1 MAFSLLFTG
10 HMIDKP
16 DRPHPRFP
24 PDHEG
29 RARDRISTAIS
40 SFISDCAAQEPD
52 PQIIGF
58 ASAARGGD
66 ILFHEE
72 SRRLS
77 LKTVIVLPFSPE
89 QFVKSSVEIK
99 LEDQWASRFWDLWNE
114 TRPEDRRVLGLPDKD
129 WSYVECNLRLV
140 QLARSIGH
148 VRLIAL
154 WDGEKGDGVGGPSS
168 MIDAL
173 GANERVDIL
182 SPN

>member
-24 PDHEG
+24 PDLES
-29 RARDRISTAIS
+29 RARDRISGAIA
-40 SFISDCAAQEPD
+40 SFASDCATQERD
-52 PQIIGF
+52 PQIVGF

-77 LKTVIVLPFSPE
+77 LRTVIVLPFGPE
-89 QFVKSSVEIK
+89 QFVKNSVEIDPD
-99 LEDQWASRFWDLWNE
+99 DQWTSRFWDLWNK
-114 TRPEDRRVLGLPDKD
+114 TRAEDRRALGLPDTD

-140 QLARSIGH
+140 QLARSNGH

-154 WDGEKGDGVGGPSS
+154 WNGEKGDGLGGPAS
-168 MIDAL
+168 MIAAL
-173 GANERVDIL
+173 RPNERFEIL

>member
-16 DRPHPRFP
+16 NRSHPRFP

-29 RARDRISTAIS
+29 RARARISNAIS
-40 SFISDCAAQEPD
+40 SFISDCAAQERD

-72 SRRLS
+72 CQRLS
-77 LKTVIVLPFSPE
+77 IRTVIVLPFNPE
-89 QFVKSSVEIK
+89 QFFKSSVEINPG
-99 LEDQWASRFWDLWNE
+99 DQWGSRFWNLWNKA
-114 TRPEDRRVLGLPDKD
+114 RAEDRRVLGLPDTD
-129 WSYVECNLRLV
+129 RSYVECNLRLV
-140 QLARSIGH
+140 QLARSNGH
-148 VRLIAL
+148 VRLLAL
-154 WDGEKGDGVGGPSS
+154 WDGEKGDGVGGPAS

-173 GANERVDIL
+173 EPNERAEIL

>member
-16 DRPHPRFP
+16 DRPVPRFP

-29 RARDRISTAIS
+29 RARDRISRAIS
-40 SFISDCAAQEPD
+40 SCISDCAAQERD

-77 LKTVIVLPFSPE
+77 LRTVLVLPFSPG
-89 QFVKSSVEIK
+89 QSVKSSVEIN
-99 LEDQWASRFWDLWNE
+99 LDDRWASRFWNLWNE
-114 TRPEDRRVLGLPDKD
+114 TRSEDRRVLGLPDTD
-129 WSYVECNLRLV
+129 RSYVECNLRLV
-140 QLARSIGH
+140 QLARSSGH

-154 WDGEKGDGVGGPSS
+154 WNGEKGDGVGGPAS

-173 GANERVDIL
+173 RPNERVEIL
-182 SPN
+182 SPH

>member
-16 DRPHPRFP
+16 NRPHPRFP
-24 PDHEG
+24 PDHEA
-29 RARDRISTAIS
+29 RARDRISRAIS
-40 SFISDCAAQEPD
+40 SFVSDCASQERCPR
-52 PQIIGF
+52 IVGF

-77 LKTVIVLPFSPE
+77 LRTIIVLPFGPE
-89 QFVKSSVEIK
+89 EFVKSSVEINPD
-99 LEDQWASRFWDLWNE
+99 DQWGSRFWDLWNE
-114 TRPEDRRVLGLPDKD
+114 TRAEDRCVLCLPDTAR
-129 WSYVECNLRLV
+129 SYVDCNLRLV
-140 QLARSIGH
+140 QLARSNGH

-154 WDGEKGDGVGGPSS
+154 WNGDKGDGIGGPES
-168 MIDAL
+168 MIEAL
-173 GANERVDIL
+173 GPDERAEIL

>member
-29 RARDRISTAIS
+29 RARDRISTAIA
-40 SFISDCAAQEPD
+40 SFTSDCAAQERD
-52 PQIIGF
+52 PQIIAF

-77 LKTVIVLPFSPE
+77 LRTVIVLPFSPE
-89 QFVKSSVEIK
+89 QFVKSSVE
-99 LEDQWASRFWDLWNE
+99 LRPNDQWTSRFWNLWNK
-114 TRPEDRRVLGLPDKD
+114 TSSEDRRILGLPDTD
-129 WSYVECNLRLV
+129 RSYVECNLRLV
-140 QLARSIGH
+140 QLARSSGH

-154 WDGEKGDGVGGPSS
+154 WDGEKGDGVGGPAS

-173 GANERVDIL
+173 RPDERAEIL

>member
-29 RARDRISTAIS
+29 RARDRISSAIS
-40 SFISDCAAQEPD
+40 SFVSDCAAEERD
-52 PQIIGF
+52 PQIVGF

-72 SRRLS
+72 CRRLS
-77 LKTVIVLPFSPE
+77 LRTVVVLPFSPKE
-89 QFVKSSVEIK
+89 FVKRSVEINP
-99 LEDQWASRFWDLWNE
+99 DDDWVSRFWNLWNE
-114 TRPEDRRVLGLPDKD
+114 TRSEDRRALGLPDTD
-129 WSYVECNLRLV
+129 RSYVECNLRLI
-140 QLARSIGH
+140 QLARSNGPVH
-148 VRLIAL
+148 LIAL
-154 WDGEKGDGVGGPSS
+154 WNGEKGDGIGGPTS

-173 GANERVDIL
+173 RPNERVEIL

>member
-29 RARDRISTAIS
+29 RARGQISNAIS
-40 SFISDCAAQEPD
+40 SFISDCATQERN

-72 SRRLS
+72 SRRQS
-77 LKTVIVLPFSPE
+77 LRTVIVLPFSPE
-89 QFVKSSVEIK
+89 QFVKSSVEIN
-99 LEDQWASRFWDLWNE
+99 LDDQWASRFWDLWNE
-114 TRPEDRRVLGLPDKD
+114 TRSEDRRVLGLADTD
-129 WSYVECNLRLV
+129 RSYAECNLRLI
-140 QLARSIGH
+140 QLARSNGH

-154 WDGEKGDGVGGPSS
+154 WNGDKGDGVGGPAS

-173 GANERVDIL
+173 RPNERVEIL

>member
-16 DRPHPRFP
+16 DRPHSRFP

-29 RARDRISTAIS
+29 VARGRVSTAIS
-40 SFISDCAAQEPD
+40 SFISDCAAREPD

-77 LKTVIVLPFSPE
+77 LRTVIVLPFSPE
-89 QFVKSSVEIK
+89 QFVKSSVEISPD
-99 LEDQWASRFWDLWNE
+99 DQWTSRFWNLWNK
-114 TRPEDRRVLGLPDKD
+114 TSSEDRRVLGLPDTD
-129 WSYVECNLRLV
+129 RSYVECNLRLV

-154 WDGEKGDGVGGPSS
+154 WDGERGDGVGGPAS

-173 GANERVDIL
+173 RPNETVEIL